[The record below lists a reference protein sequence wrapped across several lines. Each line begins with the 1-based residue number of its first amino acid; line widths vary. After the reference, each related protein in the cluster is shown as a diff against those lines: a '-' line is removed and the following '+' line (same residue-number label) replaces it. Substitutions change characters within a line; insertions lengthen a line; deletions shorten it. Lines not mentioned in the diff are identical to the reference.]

1 MPEMSL
7 STRNRLRS
15 VLLAAGLAAFAL
27 AILAPSALARYAYT
41 VNYTD
46 ETVSAINTQ
55 TNQVVGAPIPVGSE
69 PYAIAITPDGKT
81 AYVANYTE
89 ETVTAID
96 TQTNQVVGSIQ
107 VGEGPYAIA
116 ITPDGKTAYV
126 VNYEEETV
134 VRIDT
139 ATNQVVGAPIP
150 VGSEPSAIAITPDGK
165 TAYVVSYEEESV
177 WRIDTQTNQ
186 VVGSPIPVGEGPI
199 GIAITPDGKTAYVV
213 NKEEETVTV
222 IDTATNQAV
231 GSPIPVGEGPTGIA
245 IAPDGKTA
253 YVVNEGDDDIAV
265 IDTQTNQVVGS
276 PITVGSAPY
285 AVAFTADGKT
295 AYVADYGSDE
305 VSVVNAQTRQAES
318 PISVAGGP
326 WQLAIQPD
334 QPPAASFAVGGA
346 PLVGSPLAFNGTASS
361 DPDGS
366 IVRYDWSFGDG
377 QTALDAGP
385 LVSHAY
391 KAPGTYLATLKATD
405 AEGCSIGF
413 VFTGQTA
420 YCNGSAVAVKTQ
432 AVTVSY
438 PSNRFRFGKI
448 KRNRRNGTARLQIK
462 VPGPGVLVLRGKKVR
477 YVKHKATK
485 AGSTFLTVRPKIRLN
500 KALKRRHHVK
510 VKVRVTFT
518 PTGGK
523 TSAKSKSLKLIR
535 R

>member
-15 VLLAAGLAAFAL
+15 VLLAAGLAVFAL

-41 VNYTD
+41 VNYD
-46 ETVSAINTQ
+46 EGTVSVINTATNQVVGNPIPVGEEPEAIAITPDGKTIYVASYGEGTVSAINTQ
-55 TNQVVGAPIPVGSE
+55 TNQVGSPIPVGE
-69 PYAIAITPDGKT
+69 GPAGIAITPDGKT
-81 AYVANYTE
+81 AYVANE
-89 ETVTAID
+89 GEGTVSAIN
-96 TQTNQVVGSIQ
+96 TQTNQVGSPISVGTDPIGIAITPDEKSAYTANY
-107 VGEGPYAIA
+107 GEGTVSVINTATNQVVGLPIPVDPHPFAIA

-126 VNYEEETV
+126 TSEEGTV
-134 VRIDT
+134 
-139 ATNQVVGAPIP
+139 
-150 VGSEPSAIAITPDGK
+150 
-165 TAYVVSYEEESV
+165 SV
-177 WRIDTQTNQ
+177 IDTQTNQ
-186 VVGSPIPVGEGPI
+186 VVGSSIPVGEGPT

-213 NKEEETVTV
+213 DEGGETVSV
-222 IDTATNQAV
+222 IDTQTNQVV
-231 GSPIPVGEGPTGIA
+231 GSSIPVGEGPTGIA
-245 IAPDGKTA
+245 ITPDGKTA
-253 YVVNEGDDDIAV
+253 YVTNEEEDTVSV
-265 IDTQTNQVVGS
+265 INTQTNQVG
-276 PITVGSAPY
+276 
-285 AVAFTADGKT
+285 
-295 AYVADYGSDE
+295 
-305 VSVVNAQTRQAES
+305 S

-326 WQLAIQPD
+326 WQIAIQPD

-346 PLVGSPLAFNGTASS
+346 PLVGSPLAFNGSTST

-366 IVRYDWSFGDG
+366 TVRYDWSFGDG
-377 QTALDAGP
+377 QSALDAGP

-391 KAPGTYLATLKATD
+391 KAPGTYLATLKVTD

-462 VPGPGVLVLRGKKVR
+462 VPGPGLLVLKGKKVR
-477 YVKHKATK
+477 YAQHKTTK

-500 KALKRRHHVK
+500 KALKHRHHAK

-523 TSAKSKSLKLIR
+523 ARTMAKALKLIR